1 MFIPL
6 FILLLIPLF
15 IPFFIIL
22 LITLPTRPPVTVR
35 RWRTLTSP
43 LGGTAR
49 WAALGVEREEENLL
63 THLPYLTPLI
73 IILLIIFLTI
83 DNTPFLYTYK

>member
-6 FILLLIPLF
+6 FILLFIPLFIFLLIPLF
-15 IPFFIIL
+15 
-22 LITLPTRPPVTVR
+22 TQPPVTVR

-49 WAALGVEREEENLL
+49 WGALGGEERRGRVRKILPTL
-63 THLPYLTPLI
+63 LPYLTPLI

>member
-15 IPFFIIL
+15 
-22 LITLPTRPPVTVR
+22 TQPPVTVR

-49 WAALGVEREEENLL
+49 WAALGGVKKGEEPSYLSF
-63 THLPYLTPLI
+63 LPYPLI

>member
-1 MFIPL
+1 MFILLLIPL

-15 IPFFIIL
+15 
-22 LITLPTRPPVTVR
+22 TQPPVTVR

-49 WAALGVEREEENLL
+49 WAALGGVRKNLP

>member
-1 MFIPL
+1 MFISL

-15 IPFFIIL
+15 
-22 LITLPTRPPVTVR
+22 TQPPVTVR

-49 WAALGVEREEENLL
+49 WAALGGGREGNLP
-63 THLPYLTPLI
+63 THLPYLIPLI

>member
-6 FILLLIPLF
+6 FIPLLILLLIPLF
-15 IPFFIIL
+15 
-22 LITLPTRPPVTVR
+22 TQPPVTVR

-49 WAALGVEREEENLL
+49 WAALGGGRRGAPEK
-63 THLPYLTPLI
+63 TFLPIFP
-73 IILLIIFLTI
+73 ILPPYYYITYYFLTI

>member
-15 IPFFIIL
+15 
-22 LITLPTRPPVTVR
+22 TQPPVTVR

-49 WAALGVEREEENLL
+49 WAALGGGGRWG
-63 THLPYLTPLI
+63 LPTYLSYLTPLI

>member
-1 MFIPL
+1 MFIPLLILLLIPLLIPL

-15 IPFFIIL
+15 
-22 LITLPTRPPVTVR
+22 TQPPVTVR

-49 WAALGVEREEENLL
+49 WAALGGEGEGGKPSYPSF
-63 THLPYLTPLI
+63 LPYPPYYYITYY
-73 IILLIIFLTI
+73 FLTI